1 MNPASAQH
9 AALRILL
16 EDVEPLLQRAEE
28 AAQTLTQ
35 VREELNTDLTTL
47 GTLVQQS
54 VELQPLLLEAGRKL
68 STSAARIEAAM
79 NGNGLFQ
86 TKARAAT
93 TSLRL
98 WAFCAISATLSG
110 VLVSAAIWIGA
121 RGMME
126 EARVGRALLSVWQS
140 IDATTRIKIHERL
153 GKS

>member
-16 EDVEPLLQRAEE
+16 EDVDPLLQRAEE

-79 NGNGLFQ
+79 NGNGLSQ

-98 WAFCAISATLSG
+98 WASCAISATLSG
-110 VLVSAAIWIGA
+110 LLVSAAIWIGA

-126 EARVGRALLSVWQS
+126 EARVGRALMSVWQS